1 MVILKTQTDKAPSF
15 CEMVYELISMV
26 PHGKVTTYKD
36 IAENLGYP
44 GYARQTAYCLSRLA
58 TADTNNVYK
67 DVPWHRVIRSDMRV
81 AFEPASDKF
90 KLQHSMLRKEGV
102 VPNAVSNIAA
112 KKYSLQSSSTSSPA
126 SCPKTPI
133 KSQKFPTKFP
143 SKYRYKFGE
152 D

>member
-1 MVILKTQTDKAPSF
+1 MAILKTTTETAPSF

-26 PHGKVTTYKD
+26 PCGKVTTYKD

-102 VPNAVSNIAA
+102 VPNAA
-112 KKYSLQSSSTSSPA
+112 
-126 SCPKTPI
+126 PKTPI
-133 KSQKFPTKFP
+133 KSQKFPA
-143 SKYRYKFGE
+143 KYRYKFGE
-152 D
+152 